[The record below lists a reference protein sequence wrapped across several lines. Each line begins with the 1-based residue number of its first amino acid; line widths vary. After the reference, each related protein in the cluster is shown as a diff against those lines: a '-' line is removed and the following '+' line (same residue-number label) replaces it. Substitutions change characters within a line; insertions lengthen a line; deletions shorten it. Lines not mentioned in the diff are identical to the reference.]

1 MNKVT
6 LVTYPDYHHDK
17 SKKALLINTTHI
29 ERVEVNAW
37 LLDNDVE
44 ITVYMYNNDNC
55 IEWLLNVANQVNTV
69 YINVDNTSDISY
81 HYISY
86 LVSLTNNVWN
96 STEIDYSIINKGKV
110 SNINEYMARNW
121 LD

>member
-1 MNKVT
+1 VNKVI

-17 SKKALLINTTHI
+17 SKKVLLINTTSN
-29 ERVEVNAW
+29 EQEEVNSW
-37 LLDNDVE
+37 LLVNDIE
-44 ITVYMYNNDNC
+44 ITIYMYNNEDQ
-55 IEWLLNVANQVNTV
+55 IEWLLNVANQVETV

-96 STEIDYSIINKGKV
+96 STKIDYSIINKGKV

-121 LD
+121 LG

>member
-1 MNKVT
+1 MNKVI

-17 SKKALLINTTHI
+17 SKKVLLINTTSN
-29 ERVEVNAW
+29 EQEEVNSW
-37 LLDNDVE
+37 LLVNDIE
-44 ITVYMYNNDNC
+44 ITIYMYNNEDQ
-55 IEWLLNVANQVNTV
+55 IEWLLNVANQAETL
-69 YINVDNTSDISY
+69 YINVDNTTDLSY

-96 STEIDYSIINKGKV
+96 STKLDYSIINKGKV

>member
-1 MNKVT
+1 VNKVI

-17 SKKALLINTTHI
+17 SKKVLLINTTSN
-29 ERVEVNAW
+29 EQEEVNSW
-37 LLDNDVE
+37 LLVNDIE
-44 ITVYMYNNDNC
+44 ITIYMYNNEDQ
-55 IEWLLNVANQVNTV
+55 IEWLLNVANQAETL
-69 YINVDNTSDISY
+69 YINVDNTTDLSY

-96 STEIDYSIINKGKV
+96 STKLDYSIINKGKV